1 LLDASKVD
9 IGLDEAYG
17 VQDRVHHRLRADSP
31 TVGFKLGYTSQV
43 MREAMGID
51 EPNHGPL
58 TESMVVT
65 SGTVVSGLLQPKVEP
80 ELAVF
85 LDAQGRVERT
95 VASLEVV
102 DSIWQ
107 DYQFTWAHNT
117 ADGSSAAFAVLG
129 DTMPEGCSPDTVDI
143 TLTSSDGSSSSAS
156 GNASG
161 LDLPE
166 SLVWLANHSD
176 LPRDL
181 RAGDIIL
188 TGGLAKPLDLHAG
201 GWIEAVFAVGD
212 WTTTVRVERGAD

>member
-1 LLDASKVD
+1 MLDASRID
-9 IGLDEAYG
+9 IGLDEAYR

-58 TESMVVT
+58 TESMVVR

-85 LDAQGRVERT
+85 LDEQGRVERT

-107 DYQFTWAHNT
+107 DYEFT
-117 ADGSSAAFAVLG
+117 
-129 DTMPEGCSPDTVDI
+129 
-143 TLTSSDGSSSSAS
+143 
-156 GNASG
+156 
-161 LDLPE
+161 
-166 SLVWLANHSD
+166 
-176 LPRDL
+176 
-181 RAGDIIL
+181 
-188 TGGLAKPLDLHAG
+188 
-201 GWIEAVFAVGD
+201 
-212 WTTTVRVERGAD
+212 

>member
-1 LLDASKVD
+1 MLHASSID
-9 IGLDEAYG
+9 IWPDEAYQ
-17 VQDRVHHRLRADSP
+17 VQDRVHHELWADSP

-43 MREAMGID
+43 MREAMGIE

-58 TESMVVT
+58 TQSMVVT
-65 SGTVVSGLLQPKVEP
+65 SGTLVSGLLQPKVEP

-95 VASLEVV
+95 MASLEVV

-129 DTMPEGCSPDTVDI
+129 DTMPEGCSPDSVDI

-161 LDLPE
+161 LNLPE
-166 SLVWLANHSD
+166 SLMWLANHSD
-176 LPRDL
+176 LPRGL
-181 RAGDIIL
+181 RAGDVIL

-201 GWIEAVFAVGD
+201 GWIEAIFGVGD

>member
-1 LLDASKVD
+1 
-9 IGLDEAYG
+9 
-17 VQDRVHHRLRADSP
+17 
-31 TVGFKLGYTSQV
+31 

-85 LDAQGRVERT
+85 LDEQGRVERT

-129 DTMPEGCSPDTVDI
+129 DTMPEGCSPDSVDI
-143 TLTSSDGSSSSAS
+143 TLTSSDGSRSSAS

-166 SLVWLANHSD
+166 SLVWLANHPD
-176 LPRDL
+176 LPRKL
-181 RAGDIIL
+181 RAGDVIL
-188 TGGLAKPLDLHAG
+188 TGGLAKPLDLRAG
-201 GWIEAVFAVGD
+201 GWINATFVVGE

>member
-1 LLDASKVD
+1 MLDASKVD

-95 VASLEVV
+95 VA
-102 DSIWQ
+102 
-107 DYQFTWAHNT
+107 
-117 ADGSSAAFAVLG
+117 
-129 DTMPEGCSPDTVDI
+129 
-143 TLTSSDGSSSSAS
+143 
-156 GNASG
+156 
-161 LDLPE
+161 
-166 SLVWLANHSD
+166 
-176 LPRDL
+176 
-181 RAGDIIL
+181 
-188 TGGLAKPLDLHAG
+188 
-201 GWIEAVFAVGD
+201 
-212 WTTTVRVERGAD
+212 

>member
-1 LLDASKVD
+1 
-9 IGLDEAYG
+9 
-17 VQDRVHHRLRADSP
+17 
-31 TVGFKLGYTSQV
+31 
-43 MREAMGID
+43 MGID

-181 RAGDIIL
+181 RAGDVIL
-188 TGGLAKPLDLHAG
+188 TGGLA
-201 GWIEAVFAVGD
+201 
-212 WTTTVRVERGAD
+212 